1 MAPTPSEEIQPVQ
14 PKQRAIPLQNYLTDG
29 VYYDTLYTEA
39 DRVNLVFI
47 EKLFYVFLFIL
58 IPKYFECL
66 LNLYFRI
73 SSQWDVRKRFVKE
86 VL

>member
-1 MAPTPSEEIQPVQ
+1 MAPTPSEEIQQVQ

-47 EKLFYVFLFIL
+47 ENCFMCFFLF
-58 IPKYFECL
+58 PYP
-66 LNLYFRI
+66 NI
-73 SSQWDVRKRFVKE
+73 SNVY
-86 VL
+86 